1 MLLEK
6 IEGEL
11 TKEIIEPLLEE
22 VIKILED
29 AIKAVKALVG
39 LDTNSLLKS
48 VTGIL
53 LDLDAIVKIVADLLC
68 VS

>member
-53 LDLDAIVKIVADLLC
+53 LDLDAVVKIVADLLC

>member
-11 TKEIIEPLLEE
+11 TKEIIEPLLEK

-39 LDTNSLLKS
+39 LDTDSLLKS

-53 LDLDAIVKIVADLLC
+53 LDLDAVVKIVADLLC

>member
-11 TKEIIEPLLEE
+11 TKEIIEPLLEK

-39 LDTNSLLKS
+39 LDTDSLLKS

-53 LDLDAIVKIVADLLC
+53 LDLDDVVKIVADLLC